1 MKPLTRFT
9 PEILIF
15 LYILVFLHFRH
26 PSDNWDRIIN
36 SDGKGYYGYLTAIII
51 YHDLDYTFIES
62 YENKYY
68 PANHSVYKDY
78 RVSVNGKIVNKCF
91 PGVAILWLPFFLIAH
106 LLSFLFGFA
115 TDGYSIIYQY
125 SIAFAALFYAWL
137 GFRLLVKLLT
147 RLGSSEQLASFVTVI
162 IALGTNL
169 MFFTIIEGSMS
180 HVYSFCLITAFVYS
194 TFRFFESMNS
204 RWIIACALLFALI
217 VLVRP
222 TNGLVI
228 MLVPAFALV
237 KRPFS
242 WNVVMKIRNLWR
254 NLATGIFISALLF
267 FLPMLLWHHHTGHW
281 IVYSYG
287 SESFNF
293 AQPHFFN
300 ILFSYNRGWFVYTP
314 VALLSMAGLFGLW
327 KRNCSMFFWISGF
340 LLIFIYIMS
349 SWWLWYYASKS
360 GQRVFIDIYVIIA
373 FLIFCLYEINKNK
386 VFRKILSVVFIL
398 LIALNL
404 LQFYQHARFV
414 FPGQDITRQIYW
426 DSFFSLSPKAKV
438 YLPDN
443 AIVATKDMA
452 TDMENDQGWINFGT
466 TRNDRAYSG
475 KRSSLINAGA
485 QYSVG
490 IAMATAASA
499 RACIIVGLHKPDQSK
514 GTAAIVDHV
523 GPGII
528 GCRHCATDRGVVRS
542 SHPGVGGHQNRIPTP
557 HAIPRHHIRSAAHR
571 GN

>member
-1 MKPLTRFT
+1 
-9 PEILIF
+9 
-15 LYILVFLHFRH
+15 
-26 PSDNWDRIIN
+26 
-36 SDGKGYYGYLTAIII
+36 
-51 YHDLDYTFIES
+51 
-62 YENKYY
+62 
-68 PANHSVYKDY
+68 
-78 RVSVNGKIVNKCF
+78 
-91 PGVAILWLPFFLIAH
+91 
-106 LLSFLFGFA
+106 
-115 TDGYSIIYQY
+115 
-125 SIAFAALFYAWL
+125 
-137 GFRLLVKLLT
+137 
-147 RLGSSEQLASFVTVI
+147 
-162 IALGTNL
+162 
-169 MFFTIIEGSMS
+169 
-180 HVYSFCLITAFVYS
+180 
-194 TFRFFESMNS
+194 
-204 RWIIACALLFALI
+204 
-217 VLVRP
+217 
-222 TNGLVI
+222 
-228 MLVPAFALV
+228 
-237 KRPFS
+237 
-242 WNVVMKIRNLWR
+242 
-254 NLATGIFISALLF
+254 
-267 FLPMLLWHHHTGHW
+267 MLLWHHHTGHW

-490 IAMATAASA
+490 ID
-499 RACIIVGLHKPDQSK
+499 KPLDSNF
-514 GTAAIVDHV
+514 T
-523 GPGII
+523 
-528 GCRHCATDRGVVRS
+528 TN
-542 SHPGVGGHQNRIPTP
+542 NRIIKVSAMIYPVAVRPLSSLVIDFETDGKSVSYNP
-557 HAIPRHHIRSAAHR
+557 FYFANEAKADHWTNIEFAVYVPDNLPGNATVKVYFYHNPGSGDLFIDDLKVDFLSLREDDKSRHIEGIPVPCK
-571 GN
+571 